1 MRQRYSIPC
10 QMNSKVKT
18 ARLSVISNSFLI
30 LLKLVVGFLSGS
42 VSILSEAIHS
52 FMDLIAAGIAFYSVK
67 ISDLPADERHPY
79 GHGKF
84 ENISGVVEAFLIFLA
99 AGWIIFEAI
108 KKILSPSPVD
118 VIGLGIGV
126 MLVSGVINIIVSK
139 KLYKVARETESI
151 ALEADALHLKVDVYT
166 SFGVAFG
173 LLMMVVLEMV
183 TDSALVH
190 YLDPVIAIIVALMI
204 LKESY
209 TLFMRAYSPLLDV
222 ALSNEEIARI
232 RTLIEKHCSETIRY
246 HDLKTRRSGHFKH
259 IEFHLNVPA
268 SLSVGEAH
276 YICDQIED
284 EIRASVKNAEISIHV
299 ENF

>member
-1 MRQRYSIPC
+1 
-10 QMNSKVKT
+10 MNKKVKT

-30 LLKLVVGFLSGS
+30 VLKLVTGFLSGS

-52 FMDLIAAGIAFYSVK
+52 FMDLIAAGIAYYTVG
-67 ISDLPADERHPY
+67 ISDVPADERHPY

-84 ENISGVVEAFLIFLA
+84 ENISGVAEAFLIFLA
-99 AGWIIFEAI
+99 AVWIIYEAV
-108 KKILSPSPVD
+108 KKILTPSPVD

-126 MLVSGVINIIVSK
+126 MLISTVVNIFVSR

-166 SFGVAFG
+166 SLGVALG
-173 LLMMVVLEMV
+173 LMMMWGLQMI
-183 TDSALVH
+183 TDNPLVY
-190 YLDPVIAIIVALMI
+190 YLDPVIAIVVALMI

-209 TLFMRAYSPLLDV
+209 TLFMRAYTPLLDV
-222 ALSNEEIARI
+222 ALSHEEIGKI
-232 RTLIEKHCSETIRY
+232 KNLIEKHCSEKISY
-246 HDLKTRRSGHFKH
+246 HDLKTRRSGHFKY

-276 YICDQIED
+276 QICDQIED

-299 ENF
+299 ENI